1 MASLSRPPYGSHSG
15 CRHACQKRPTSQ
27 CGWTRRAAAQ
37 TVVAQRVP
45 GRAGN
50 ALLRDRGNE
59 SLRRRL
65 SEGAP
70 PRGAHAGDGFIVGG
84 SCSRADAA
92 LGSGLLVVKS
102 GGKEVSHIEKNSDV
116 HGSTWSTHSI
126 AQRRAR
132 SCGNLQSRSIFLL
145 LLAGV
150 ALQDVLLPSL
160 SPIFL
165 LTQIFVRTDPGDE
178 PDGPRRLRSGSSCE
192 TCDLD
197 HSDRHSTFR
206 LGGGVL
212 SCVRTS
218 PLPRTAQEREG

>member
-1 MASLSRPPYGSHSG
+1 MSRPPYGSHSG

-84 SCSRADAA
+84 SCSRADAW
-92 LGSGLLVVKS
+92 LGSALLVAKS
-102 GGKEVSHIEKNSDV
+102 GGKEVSHIEKNNDIR
-116 HGSTWSTHSI
+116 HSAGI
-126 AQRRAR
+126 PEPSHPMPA
-132 SCGNLQSRSIFLL
+132 SCRE
-145 LLAGV
+145 
-150 ALQDVLLPSL
+150 
-160 SPIFL
+160 
-165 LTQIFVRTDPGDE
+165 VRTQVRYTAPCLFEFSAWRVYG
-178 PDGPRRLRSGSSCE
+178 LCLLYF
-192 TCDLD
+192 TC
-197 HSDRHSTFR
+197 T
-206 LGGGVL
+206 VKK
-212 SCVRTS
+212 T
-218 PLPRTAQEREG
+218 

>member
-1 MASLSRPPYGSHSG
+1 MSRPPYGSHSG

-70 PRGAHAGDGFIVGG
+70 SRGAHAGDGFIVGG
-84 SCSRADAA
+84 SCSRAKTRLANA
-92 LGSGLLVVKS
+92 LSVVKS

-116 HGSTWSTHSI
+116 RCIPTPPHTFWIYIQNGRHPITQKYTEGGDKHFSPKEINVPSESATHE
-126 AQRRAR
+126 
-132 SCGNLQSRSIFLL
+132 C
-145 LLAGV
+145 
-150 ALQDVLLPSL
+150 
-160 SPIFL
+160 
-165 LTQIFVRTDPGDE
+165 
-178 PDGPRRLRSGSSCE
+178 
-192 TCDLD
+192 
-197 HSDRHSTFR
+197 
-206 LGGGVL
+206 
-212 SCVRTS
+212 
-218 PLPRTAQEREG
+218 TAQP

>member
-1 MASLSRPPYGSHSG
+1 MSRPPYGSHSG

-84 SCSRADAA
+84 SCSRADRG
-92 LGSGLLVVKS
+92 LGSALLVAKS
-102 GGKEVSHIEKNSDV
+102 GGKEVSHIEKNNDLQDAGEDALV
-116 HGSTWSTHSI
+116 QQERVARDY
-126 AQRRAR
+126 AQRRFIQRRQPGRQRRACAR
-132 SCGNLQSRSIFLL
+132 
-145 LLAGV
+145 
-150 ALQDVLLPSL
+150 
-160 SPIFL
+160 
-165 LTQIFVRTDPGDE
+165 
-178 PDGPRRLRSGSSCE
+178 RRLCESGRHACCRTTQGSPERAGCRSARRPWNRG
-192 TCDLD
+192 
-197 HSDRHSTFR
+197 
-206 LGGGVL
+206 
-212 SCVRTS
+212 
-218 PLPRTAQEREG
+218 

>member
-1 MASLSRPPYGSHSG
+1 MSRPPYGSHSG

-84 SCSRADAA
+84 SCSRADTWP
-92 LGSGLLVVKS
+92 GSALLVAKS
-102 GGKEVSHIEKNSDV
+102 GGKEVCHIEKNNDV
-116 HGSTWSTHSI
+116 VT
-126 AQRRAR
+126 
-132 SCGNLQSRSIFLL
+132 GNAPRGLQPLYVSKR
-145 LLAGV
+145 
-150 ALQDVLLPSL
+150 
-160 SPIFL
+160 
-165 LTQIFVRTDPGDE
+165 
-178 PDGPRRLRSGSSCE
+178 GPRTRRTVECSSAERGEACGE
-192 TCDLD
+192 ES
-197 HSDRHSTFR
+197 SDRLWVW
-206 LGGGVL
+206 LG
-212 SCVRTS
+212 RYI
-218 PLPRTAQEREG
+218 